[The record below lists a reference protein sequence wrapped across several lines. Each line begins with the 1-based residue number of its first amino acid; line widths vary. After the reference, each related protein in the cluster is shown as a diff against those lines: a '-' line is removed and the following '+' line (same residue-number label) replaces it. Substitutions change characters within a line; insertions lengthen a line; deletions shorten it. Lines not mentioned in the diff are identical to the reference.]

1 MWIAENNSM
10 VLFKEKLYNLQAHVV
25 TVLQKWSLPGFLPLQ
40 LSVLNNLIF
49 YKYYQFIFSPQNL
62 NESRDKLLQ
71 KIKPDNTN
79 NDSVLFFFQLAFKGN
94 LKVFQESAGDCV
106 FKSLFTSVFTA
117 STTNQMTECKRC

>member
-1 MWIAENNSM
+1 M

-25 TVLQKWSLPGFLPLQ
+25 TALQKWSLPGFLPLQ

-79 NDSVLFFFQLAFKGN
+79 NDSVLFFF
-94 LKVFQESAGDCV
+94 SI
-106 FKSLFTSVFTA
+106 SI
-117 STTNQMTECKRC
+117 